1 MANKSNIQGAEVAQA
16 MASTTSTTNHI
27 NGNKPTQP
35 QPSSNAQ
42 PQLSS
47 NTLPRGSQL
56 PRSTEIYL
64 MNCGRR
70 LCEILRRFSAV
81 DYLAQLQAM
90 DYEYKDLLHA
100 IDAGGHLEREADED
114 PAEVLA
120 TIRAWHTPTLRSIA
134 ERAYLLRS
142 LGDMI
147 CIIDEIVGALE
158 AESESTC
165 L

>member
-16 MASTTSTTNHI
+16 MASTTSTTDNL
-27 NGNKPTQP
+27 NDNKPTQP
-35 QPSSNAQ
+35 QPSSNA
-42 PQLSS
+42 
-47 NTLPRGSQL
+47 LPRGSQL
-56 PRSTEIYL
+56 PHSTEIYL

-81 DYLAQLQAM
+81 DYLAQLQTM

-100 IDAGGHLEREADED
+100 IDAGGGIERDPAED

-120 TIRAWHTPTLRSIA
+120 TIRAWHTPTLRSMA

-147 CIIDEIVGALE
+147 CIVDEIVVALE
-158 AESESTC
+158 AECET
-165 L
+165 LK

>member
-35 QPSSNAQ
+35 QPSSNTQ
-42 PQLSS
+42 PQ
-47 NTLPRGSQL
+47 GSQL

-120 TIRAWHTPTLRSIA
+120 TIRAWHTPTLRSMA

-147 CIIDEIVGALE
+147 CIVDEIVGALE
-158 AESESTC
+158 AESES
-165 L
+165 LK